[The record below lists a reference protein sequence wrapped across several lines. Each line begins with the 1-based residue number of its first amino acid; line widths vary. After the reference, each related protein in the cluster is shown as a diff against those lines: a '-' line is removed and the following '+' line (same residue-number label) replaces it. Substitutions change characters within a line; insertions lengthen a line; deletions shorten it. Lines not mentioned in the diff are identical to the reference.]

1 MRWRGSQAWTCA
13 EAATFTRVPFAETV
27 ITLRIL
33 ALLPEAHGACACLD
47 AALAAACVEPDAR
60 VEAFHVKVDPAH
72 LLRAPEEIAIQHLRE
87 RDEGTA
93 EDQERAVRQVFT
105 EWVETLTPQE
115 QGRVT
120 WREVVGAEDEFV
132 AKEAKGADLL
142 VLAKPRDMDAGD
154 AFHAALFESHRPLL
168 IPAGWRREG
177 RQGLAE
183 RIAIAW
189 RPTDQARLA
198 VRQATPWL
206 KAAKSVVVLQV
217 SEHSA
222 APDPAEIGAMLG
234 GLALRFETLT
244 RPADQ
249 RDPGETLLAMVEES
263 GADALVMGA
272 YRHNEWIEWAMGGTT
287 RFVLAHARVPLLL
300 AH

>member
-1 MRWRGSQAWTCA
+1 MM
-13 EAATFTRVPFAETV
+13 
-27 ITLRIL
+27 LRIL
-33 ALLPEAHGACACLD
+33 ALLQEAHGARACPD
-47 AALAAACVEPDAR
+47 AALAAASVEPDAR
-60 VEAFHVKVDPAH
+60 VGAFHVKVDPAH
-72 LLRAPEEIAIQHLRE
+72 PLRAPEEIAIQRLRE

-93 EDQERAVRQVFT
+93 ETRERAVREVFT
-105 EWVETLTPQE
+105 SWVETLTPQE

-154 AFHAALFESHRPLL
+154 AFHAALFESYRPLL
-168 IPAGWRREG
+168 IPADWRPEG
-177 RQGLAE
+177 RRGLAE

-198 VRQATPWL
+198 VPQATPWL

-217 SEHSA
+217 SDHGA
-222 APDPAEIGAMLG
+222 APDTAEIGAMLG
-234 GLALRFETLT
+234 GLGLRFETLT

-287 RFVLAHARVPLLL
+287 RFVLAHARVPFLL

>member
-1 MRWRGSQAWTCA
+1 M
-13 EAATFTRVPFAETV
+13 
-27 ITLRIL
+27 TLRIL
-33 ALLPEAHGACACLD
+33 ALLPEAHGARACLD
-47 AALAAACVEPDAR
+47 AALAAACVEPGAR

-72 LLRAPEEIAIQHLRE
+72 LVRAPEEIAIQRLRE

-93 EDQERAVRQVFT
+93 EDRERAVREVFT
-105 EWVETLTPQE
+105 SWMGTLSSE
-115 QGRVT
+115 DRSRVV

-132 AKEAKGADLL
+132 AREAKGADLL
-142 VLAKPRDMDAGD
+142 ALARPRDMDAGD

-168 IPAGWRREG
+168 VPGDWTREG
-177 RQGLAE
+177 RRGLAE

-189 RPTDQARLA
+189 LPIDQARLA
-198 VRQATPWL
+198 VRQAAPWL

-217 SEHSA
+217 SEHGA
-222 APDPAEIGAMLG
+222 APDAAEIAAMLG
-234 GLALRFETLT
+234 DMGLRFETLT
-244 RPADQ
+244 RPAAQ
-249 RDPGETLLAMVEES
+249 HDPGETLLAMVEET

-272 YRHNEWIEWAMGGTT
+272 YRHNEWVEWAMGGTT